1 MAAYRLHFQV
11 FQASERID
19 QLSVVL
25 AVERDGHRVDAEIP
39 AVQVVLQ
46 APGFHTGFPGSGSV
60 GLLPCS
66 HELYFRVRVM
76 EFAGAELLEFLQGRN
91 PVPSAA
97 DFLAYVPAQADA
109 IPHDTAVDIR
119 RSAIDQQVP
128 DISPDDVYRDPFFVR
143 NILDD
148 GEDWV

>member
-1 MAAYRLHFQV
+1 
-11 FQASERID
+11 
-19 QLSVVL
+19 
-25 AVERDGHRVDAEIP
+25 
-39 AVQVVLQ
+39 
-46 APGFHTGFPGSGSV
+46 
-60 GLLPCS
+60 
-66 HELYFRVRVM
+66 M